1 MGVGIE
7 WSHNPLVVVM
17 AVLQHRGISV
27 GIPVYIA
34 VVMTITLRRASASYD
49 EAA

>member
-1 MGVGIE
+1 MLASNGAVTHLL
-7 WSHNPLVVVM
+7 WSWLFSSV
-17 AVLQHRGISV
+17 RGISV